1 MNTPQLAR
9 SLLLQPEQAFA
20 ALRAQPSFAVPLL
33 LTLGLTLAAI
43 GIYFS
48 QVDVSW
54 LQSQLM
60 APLDGKTQDA
70 MPVLSLKMLV
80 VTSVL
85 STLIAV
91 LGGRLLESGYYFL
104 AGRVTRMEFPFS
116 QWLALASWAS
126 LPLLLLP
133 LLAVAMMPFHPEG
146 QVLQEQLN
154 ALSLNELFFQV
165 PPHSP
170 WFTLLS
176 TLSVLHPWSWWLSAL
191 GVKTWSGRGW
201 GFSLVFALAPSV
213 LIYGL
218 WALVVGL

>member
-1 MNTPQLAR
+1 MNTTQLTW

-20 ALRAQPSFAVPLL
+20 SLRAQPRYAFPLL
-33 LTLGLTLAAI
+33 LMLGLTLAAI
-43 GIYFS
+43 GLYFS
-48 QVDVSW
+48 QVDLPW

-60 APLDGKTQDA
+60 APPDGRPQDA

-116 QWLALASWAS
+116 QWLALACWAS

-133 LLAVAMMPFHPEG
+133 LLSAGLMLLSPDG
-146 QVLQEQLN
+146 QLLQEQLN
-154 ALSLNELFFQV
+154 ALSLNELLFQL
-165 PPHSP
+165 PPQSP
-170 WFTLLS
+170 WFGLLS
-176 TLSVLHPWSWWLSAL
+176 SLSVLHPWSWWLSAV

-201 GFSLVFALAPSV
+201 GFSLAFALAPWV
-213 LIYGL
+213 VVYGL